1 MCKLSIMKKF
11 KLLSSIILVSILFFT
26 CEKEATQKRP
36 QNPKVEVCDFGTLN
50 TKYLL
55 SREEFEMAKGGGGST
70 GGPKPKDSDRDGI
83 PDTKDNCPKTSNSN
97 QLDSDNDGI
106 GNACDPYPFGN
117 EPHVTS
123 VILLDFDGYNLPA
136 GSIWNGG
143 IAKECQPSSL
153 YPEQI
158 QTILS
163 TVQSDFSKYNVTVT
177 TDETVYL
184 NANPYKRMRVVITT
198 SSEIYNGVAGIAY
211 VGSMFWGD
219 NTPCFVFSNMLYY
232 DNKRVRSATSHE
244 SGHTI
249 GLYHQA
255 NWDTNCNLIT
265 TYKNCDWNTGTGPIM
280 GNAVSCTPL
289 WWIGPTPYRCTD
301 IQDDNK
307 ILELELGIK

>member
-1 MCKLSIMKKF
+1 MKKN
-11 KLLSSIILVSILFFT
+11 ILFLLAFITLLFT
-26 CEKEATQKRP
+26 ACTKENSSVKFINSKP
-36 QNPKVEVCDFGTLN
+36 EVCDFGPLN
-50 TKYLL
+50 NNFLL
-55 SREEFEMAKGGGGST
+55 TYDELEMARN
-70 GGPKPKDSDRDGI
+70 GGPVRLFDKDKDGI
-83 PDTKDNCPKTSNSN
+83 ADNSDNCPKVKNPD
-97 QLDSDNDGI
+97 QKDSDKDGI
-106 GNACDPYPFGN
+106 GDACDPYPYGN
-117 EPHVTS
+117 ESSVTS

-177 TDETVYL
+177 TDETIYL
-184 NANPYKRMRVVITT
+184 NANLYKRMRVVITT
-198 SSEIYNGVAGIAY
+198 SSEVYPGVAGIAY

-232 DNKRVRSATSHE
+232 DNKRVRAATSHE
-244 SGHTI
+244 TGHTI

-255 NWDTNCNLIT
+255 NWDANCNLISS
-265 TYKNCDWNTGTGPIM
+265 YKGCDWTTNTAPIM

-289 WWIGPTPYRCTD
+289 WWVGPTPNGCKA
-301 IQDDNK
+301 IQDDDVIITSK
-307 ILELELGIK
+307 IGLK